1 MGAELAD
8 EAAVAKLRR
17 VHVAGVAMVT
27 LASPISIGVVQA
39 LASLGFTPVLHL
51 SGRKNQQIG
60 TLEQV
65 RSPDRRYVIGKI
77 TRQVGVTRPAIGQGQ
92 RLHFKS
98 FKLVILATTAIV
110 SVALTGCDTTQQM
123 ALSLNPENVMK
134 IHVGMPSNKILEMFG
149 TPNSVRQSVCGASVG
164 KPWTCTT
171 WGYGEI
177 PEWASFTFSGDSGSL
192 VLNDFNIR
200 RK

>member
-1 MGAELAD
+1 MAVKISRLARWSKYGRRI
-8 EAAVAKLRR
+8 VATSSARLR
-17 VHVAGVAMVT
+17 
-27 LASPISIGVVQA
+27 
-39 LASLGFTPVLHL
+39 
-51 SGRKNQQIG
+51 
-60 TLEQV
+60 
-65 RSPDRRYVIGKI
+65 DRWG
-77 TRQVGVTRPAIGQGQ
+77 TRPAIGQGQ
-92 RLHFKS
+92 TLHFKS
-98 FKLVILATTAIV
+98 FKPAILATTAMV

-200 RK
+200 R